1 MKGADMEFG
10 EKLKKLR
17 KAKGLTQKQVAKELG
32 FTDRAYASYE
42 QDNIRPRKRETYD
55 KLAEVLGCDV
65 NYLLVEDSPHDY
77 RLGYGLIALG
87 ALMMGPPA
95 WVTLAAGTVV
105 GATYKGNKATKV
117 SVPGDSETT
126 KMLELFRKKQD
137 LFQATAMGIIVKA
150 LTAKNIVFRIG
161 NKSMLSE
168 LRIQPKEFITIEGQS
183 IESWWFDFF
192 SSKDADPHELS
203 NEQKVLQARALFTP
217 FSAVNADPN
226 RKVSIV
232 VDDKDLFDE
241 LSKMKGN
248 NSYRG
253 LITAILIDADKVEI
267 EREEPL
273 SFFETDEKEDKL
285 SII

>member
-1 MKGADMEFG
+1 MGFG

-17 KAKGLTQKQVAKELG
+17 KEKGLTQKQVAKELG

-42 QDNIRPRKRETYD
+42 QGNIRPRKRETYD

-65 NYLLVEDSPHDY
+65 NYLLVEDSSHDY

-95 WVTLAAGTVV
+95 WITLAAGTVV
-105 GATYKGNKATKV
+105 GATYKENKTTKV
-117 SVPGDSETT
+117 SEPEDSETT
-126 KMLELFRKKQD
+126 KMLELFKKKQD

-150 LTAKNIVFRIG
+150 LTEKDIVFRIG
-161 NKSMLSE
+161 NINMLSE
-168 LRIQPKEFITIEGQS
+168 LRIQPKEFITIERQS

-192 SSKDADPHELS
+192 SSRDVDPHDLS
-203 NEQKVLQARALFTP
+203 REQKALQARALFTP
-217 FSAVNADPN
+217 YAAVNADPN
-226 RKVSIV
+226 SNVSTV
-232 VDDKDLFDE
+232 VDDKELFE
-241 LSKMKGN
+241 EISKMKGN

-253 LITAILIDADKVEI
+253 LMTAILIDADKVVI
-267 EREEPL
+267 EKEEPL
-273 SFFETDEKEDKL
+273 SFFESDEKEDKL